1 MEQEI
6 QDVSIK
12 RIQEAMPQLK
22 GIENELIIDYTEYT
36 MPNDKHPIH
45 RYPIRFD
52 GLYIGLREKGKAR
65 FSINLKEFEV
75 GQNDL
80 VICSPDDLVQATLD
94 EDVHLVQSMIVS
106 SHFLKEMYISLN
118 SFMPFFAARKDQPV
132 FHLTDDEIKEIKSFF
147 IGIKNAVEGNDYFRI
162 DITKRLLAAY
172 LYKLGSIIYRHL
184 PELQEEAA
192 KPLKREEILFKEFI
206 RLVSEH
212 HRKERRVDF
221 YAERLFLSPK
231 HFSTVIKKVSG
242 KTAGQWIDEY
252 VILEAKTLL
261 KYSAMSIQEIAYY
274 MNFPNP
280 SFFGKYFKQYVGL
293 SPREFREDA
302 KARYLGSSTHA

>member
-6 QDVSIK
+6 KDISIK
-12 RIQEAMPQLK
+12 RIQEAMPHVK
-22 GIENELIIDYTEYT
+22 GIDNELIIDYNEHLV
-36 MPNDKHPIH
+36 PESRSPIH
-45 RYPIRFD
+45 KYPIRLD
-52 GLYIGLREKGKAR
+52 GLFIGLREKGR
-65 FSINLKEFEV
+65 GHYSINLKEFEV
-75 GQNDL
+75 GPNDL
-80 VICSPDDLVQATLD
+80 VICSPGDLMQASAQD
-94 EDVHLVQSMIVS
+94 GVHLSQIMMVS

-118 SFMPFFAARKDQPV
+118 SFMPFFASQKEHPV
-132 FHLTDDEIKEIKSFF
+132 FHLTNGEVKELTNYFMAIKTTI
-147 IGIKNAVEGNDYFRI
+147 EGDDYFRT

-172 LYKLGSIIYRHL
+172 LYKLGSILYRHR
-184 PELQEEAA
+184 PELQAEAA

-221 YAERLFLSPK
+221 YAEQLYLSPK

-261 KYSAMSIQEIAYY
+261 KYSAMSIQEVAYY

-280 SFFGKYFKQYVGL
+280 SFFGKYFKHHTGM
-293 SPREFREDA
+293 SPSEY
-302 KARYLGSSTHA
+302 KAQV

>member
-6 QDVSIK
+6 QDISIK
-12 RIQEAMPQLK
+12 LIQEAVPHVK
-22 GIENELIIDYTEYT
+22 GIANDLIIDHNEYLV
-36 MPNDKHPIH
+36 PESRNPIH
-45 RYPIRFD
+45 KYPIRMD
-52 GLYIGLREKGKAR
+52 GLFIGLREKGKVR
-65 FSINLKEFEV
+65 FNINLKEFEV
-75 GQNDL
+75 GPNDL
-80 VICSPDDLVQATLD
+80 VICSPGDLMQSSSL
-94 EDVHLVQSMIVS
+94 EDGAHLSQIMMVS
-106 SHFLKEMYISLN
+106 SNFLKEMYISLN
-118 SFMPFFAARKDQPV
+118 SFMPFFASQKEHPV
-132 FHLTDDEIKEIKSFF
+132 FHLKEDEVRELTHFFMGIKS
-147 IGIKNAVEGNDYFRI
+147 AVEGDDYFKV

-172 LYKLGSIIYRHL
+172 LYKLGSILYRHR
-184 PELQEEAA
+184 PELQAEAA

-221 YAERLFLSPK
+221 YAEQLFLSSK

-261 KYSAMSIQEIAYY
+261 KYSAMSIQEVAYY

-280 SFFGKYFKQYVGL
+280 SFFGKYFKHHTGL
-293 SPREFREDA
+293 SPSEY
-302 KARYLGSSTHA
+302 KAQM

>member
-12 RIQEAMPQLK
+12 RIQEAIPQLQ
-22 GIENELIIDYTEYT
+22 GIDNELIIDYTEYT
-36 MPNDKHPIH
+36 MPDAKHPIH

-52 GLYIGLREKGKAR
+52 GLYIGLREKGKAH

-75 GQNDL
+75 GANDL
-80 VICSPDDLVQATLD
+80 VICSPGDLVQANLIDDT
-94 EDVHLVQSMIVS
+94 HLVQSMMVS

-118 SFMPFFAARKDQPV
+118 SFMPFFASQKEHPV
-132 FHLTDDEIKEIKSFF
+132 FHLTESEVEELKSFF
-147 IGIKNAVEGNDYFRI
+147 NMIKSTVENEDYFRL

-172 LYKLGSIIYRHL
+172 LYKLGSILYRHR
-184 PELQEEAA
+184 PELQAEAS

-206 RLVSEH
+206 RLVSEY
-212 HRKERRVDF
+212 HRQERRVDF
-221 YAERLFLSPK
+221 YAELLFLSPK

-280 SFFGKYFKQYVGL
+280 SFFGKYFKQHTGM
-293 SPREFREDA
+293 SPSEY
-302 KARYLGSSTHA
+302 KAQM

>member
-6 QDVSIK
+6 INISIERIRQAIPDIKSIDNDVLLDY
-12 RIQEAMPQLK
+12 REYYLDEAR
-22 GIENELIIDYTEYT
+22 N
-36 MPNDKHPIH
+36 PIYK
-45 RYPIRFD
+45 YPIRMD
-52 GLYIGLREKGKAR
+52 GLFIGLREKGTSR

-75 GQNDL
+75 KPNDL
-80 VICSPDDLVQATLD
+80 VICSPGDLVQASIDDGAHLTQTL
-94 EDVHLVQSMIVS
+94 IVS
-106 SHFLKEMYISLN
+106 SKFLKEMYISLN
-118 SFMPFFAARKDQPV
+118 SFMPFFASQKDHPV
-132 FHLTDDEIKEIKSFF
+132 FHLTDNEVQELKSYFLL
-147 IGIKNAVEGNDYFRI
+147 IQETVSGEDYFRV
-162 DITKRLLAAY
+162 DIAKRLLAAY
-172 LYKLGSIIYRHL
+172 LYKLGSILYRHR
-184 PELQEEAA
+184 PELQAEAS

-221 YAERLFLSPK
+221 YAEQLFLSSK

-280 SFFGKYFKQYVGL
+280 SFFGKYFKHHTNM
-293 SPREFREDA
+293 SPSEY
-302 KARYLGSSTHA
+302 KAQM

>member
-22 GIENELIIDYTEYT
+22 GIENELIIDYTEYK

-75 GQNDL
+75 GHNDL
-80 VICSPDDLVQATLD
+80 VICSPNDLVQATLH
-94 EDVHLVQSMIVS
+94 EDIHLVQSMIVS

-118 SFMPFFAARKDQPV
+118 SFMPFFATRKDHPV

-172 LYKLGSIIYRHL
+172 LYKLGSILYRHR
-184 PELQEEAA
+184 PELQAEAS

-206 RLVSEH
+206 KLVSEH

-221 YAERLFLSPK
+221 YAEQLFLSPK

-242 KTAGQWIDEY
+242 KTAGQWIDDY
-252 VILEAKTLL
+252 VILEISCISRERSNELC
-261 KYSAMSIQEIAYY
+261 
-274 MNFPNP
+274 F
-280 SFFGKYFKQYVGL
+280 SF
-293 SPREFREDA
+293 
-302 KARYLGSSTHA
+302 

>member
-6 QDVSIK
+6 QDISIK
-12 RIQEAMPQLK
+12 RIQEAIPQLL
-22 GIENELIIDYTEYT
+22 GIDNELIIDHTEYT
-36 MPNDKHPIH
+36 MPDDKHPIH

-75 GQNDL
+75 NGNDL
-80 VICSPDDLVQATLD
+80 VICSPGDLVQATLLD
-94 EDVHLVQSMIVS
+94 DVHLGQSMMIS

-118 SFMPFFAARKDQPV
+118 SFMPFFASQKDHPV
-132 FHLTDDEIKEIKSFF
+132 FHLTDGEMEELKSYFLLIKDTVGS
-147 IGIKNAVEGNDYFRI
+147 NDYFRS

-172 LYKLGSIIYRHL
+172 LYKLGSILYRHR
-184 PELQEEAA
+184 PELQAEAS

-221 YAERLFLSPK
+221 YAELLFLSPK

-252 VILEAKTLL
+252 VVLEAKTLL
-261 KYSAMSIQEIAYY
+261 KYSAMSIQEVAYY

-280 SFFGKYFKQYVGL
+280 SFFGKYFKHHTGM
-293 SPREFREDA
+293 SPSEY
-302 KARYLGSSTHA
+302 KAQI

>member
-12 RIQEAMPQLK
+12 CIQEAMPQLK
-22 GIENELIIDYTEYT
+22 GIENELIIDYTEYK

-75 GQNDL
+75 GHNDL
-80 VICSPDDLVQATLD
+80 VICSPNALVQATLH
-94 EDVHLVQSMIVS
+94 EDIHLVQSMVVS

-118 SFMPFFAARKDQPV
+118 SFMPFFAARKDHPV
-132 FHLTDDEIKEIKSFF
+132 FHLTDSELEELKTYFLLIKDNTEKD
-147 IGIKNAVEGNDYFRI
+147 DYFRT
-162 DITKRLLAAY
+162 DIIKRLLAAY
-172 LYKLGSIIYRHL
+172 LYKLGSILYSHR

-221 YAERLFLSPK
+221 YAERMFLSSK

-261 KYSAMSIQEIAYY
+261 KYSAMSIQEISYY

-280 SFFGKYFKQYVGL
+280 SFFGKYFRHHTGM
-293 SPREFREDA
+293 SPSEY
-302 KARYLGSSTHA
+302 KTQM

>member
-6 QDVSIK
+6 QDISIK
-12 RIQEAMPQLK
+12 RIQEAIPEVK
-22 GIENELIIDYTEYT
+22 GIENELIIDYNEYLA
-36 MPNDKHPIH
+36 PEKRNPIH
-45 RYPIRFD
+45 KYPIRMD
-52 GLYIGLREKGKAR
+52 GLCIALREKGTVR

-75 GQNDL
+75 GPNDL
-80 VICSPDDLVQATLD
+80 VICSPGDLMQSSSVQDGVYLSQ
-94 EDVHLVQSMIVS
+94 VMMVS

-118 SFMPFFAARKDQPV
+118 SFMPFFASQKEHPV
-132 FHLTDDEIKEIKSFF
+132 FHLADDEVKELTSYFMMIKST
-147 IGIKNAVEGNDYFRI
+147 VESKDYFRV

-172 LYKLGSIIYRHL
+172 LYKLGSILYRHR
-184 PELQEEAA
+184 PELQAEAA

-221 YAERLFLSPK
+221 YAEQLYLSPK

-252 VILEAKTLL
+252 VVLEAKTLL
-261 KYSAMSIQEIAYY
+261 KYSAMSIQEVAYY

-280 SFFGKYFKQYVGL
+280 SFFGKYFKQHTGM
-293 SPREFREDA
+293 SPSEY
-302 KARYLGSSTHA
+302 KAQI

>member
-6 QDVSIK
+6 QDISIK
-12 RIQEAMPQLK
+12 RIQEAMPQLT
-22 GIENELIIDYTEYT
+22 GIDNELIIDYTEYS

-45 RYPIRFD
+45 RYPIRLD
-52 GLYIGLREKGKAR
+52 GMYIGLRERGKAH

-75 GQNDL
+75 GPNDL
-80 VICSPDDLVQATLD
+80 VICSLGDLMQATI
-94 EDVHLVQSMIVS
+94 EDGLHLTQSMMIS

-118 SFMPFFAARKDQPV
+118 SFMPFFASQKDHPV
-132 FHLTDDEIKEIKSFF
+132 FKLSDEEVEEVKAYFLLIKE
-147 IGIKNAVEGNDYFRI
+147 NAEKDDYFRI

-172 LYKLGSIIYRHL
+172 LYKLGSVLYRHR

-221 YAERLFLSPK
+221 YAERMFLSSK

-261 KYSAMSIQEIAYY
+261 KYSAMSIQEISYY

-280 SFFGKYFKQYVGL
+280 SFFGKYFRHHTGM
-293 SPREFREDA
+293 SPSEY
-302 KARYLGSSTHA
+302 KTQM

>member
-6 QDVSIK
+6 QDVSIQ
-12 RIQEAMPQLK
+12 RIQETIPQLI
-22 GIENELIIDYTEYT
+22 GIPNELIIDNTEYT
-36 MPNDKHPIH
+36 MPDDKHPIH

-75 GQNDL
+75 NTHDL
-80 VICSPDDLVQATLD
+80 VICSPGDLVQVTLLG
-94 EDVHLVQSMIVS
+94 DVHLVQSMMIS

-118 SFMPFFAARKDQPV
+118 SFMPFFASQKDHPV
-132 FHLTDDEIKEIKSFF
+132 FHLTDGEMEELKSYFLLIKETV
-147 IGIKNAVEGNDYFRI
+147 GGDDYFRS

-172 LYKLGSIIYRHL
+172 LYKLGSVLYRHY
-184 PELQEEAA
+184 PELQMEAN
-192 KPLKREEILFKEFI
+192 KPIKREETLFKQFI
-206 RLVSEH
+206 KLVSEN

-221 YAERLFLSPK
+221 YAEQLFLSPK

-261 KYSAMSIQEIAYY
+261 KYSAMSIQEISYY

-280 SFFGKYFKQYVGL
+280 SFFGK
-293 SPREFREDA
+293 
-302 KARYLGSSTHA
+302 

>member
-6 QDVSIK
+6 QDISIK
-12 RIQEAMPQLK
+12 RIQETIPQLT
-22 GIENELIIDYTEYT
+22 GIDNELIIDYTEYS

-45 RYPIRFD
+45 RYPIRLD
-52 GLYIGLREKGKAR
+52 GMYIGLRERGKAH

-75 GQNDL
+75 GPNDL
-80 VICSPDDLVQATLD
+80 VICSLGDLMQATI
-94 EDVHLVQSMIVS
+94 EDGLHLTQSMMIS

-118 SFMPFFAARKDQPV
+118 SFMPFFASQKDHPV
-132 FHLTDDEIKEIKSFF
+132 FKLSDEEVEEVKAYFLLIKE
-147 IGIKNAVEGNDYFRI
+147 NAEKDDYFRI

-172 LYKLGSIIYRHL
+172 LYKLGSVLYRHR
-184 PELQEEAA
+184 PELQVEAS

-206 RLVSEH
+206 RLVGEY
-212 HRKERRVDF
+212 HRKELRVDF

-242 KTAGQWIDEY
+242 KTAGQWIDDY

-261 KYSAMSIQEIAYY
+261 KYSAMSIQEVAYY

-280 SFFGKYFKQYVGL
+280 SFFGKYFRHHTGM
-293 SPREFREDA
+293 SPSEY
-302 KARYLGSSTHA
+302 KAQM

>member
-6 QDVSIK
+6 QDVSIQ
-12 RIQEAMPQLK
+12 RIQETIPQLL
-22 GIENELIIDYTEYT
+22 GIPNELIIDNTEYT
-36 MPNDKHPIH
+36 MPDDKHPIH

-52 GLYIGLREKGKAR
+52 ELYIGLREKGKAR
-65 FSINLKEFEV
+65 FSINLKEFEA
-75 GQNDL
+75 NTHDL
-80 VICSPDDLVQATLD
+80 VICSPGDLVQVTLSG
-94 EDVHLVQSMIVS
+94 DVHLVQSMMIS

-118 SFMPFFAARKDQPV
+118 SFMPFFASQKDHPV
-132 FHLTDDEIKEIKSFF
+132 FHMTDGEMEELKSYFLLIKETV
-147 IGIKNAVEGNDYFRI
+147 GGDDYFRS

-172 LYKLGSIIYRHL
+172 LYKLGSILYRHR
-184 PELQEEAA
+184 PELQAEAA

-221 YAERLFLSPK
+221 YAELLFLSPK

-252 VILEAKTLL
+252 VVLEAKTLL
-261 KYSAMSIQEIAYY
+261 KYSAMSIQEVAYY

-280 SFFGKYFKQYVGL
+280 SFFGKYFKQHTGM
-293 SPREFREDA
+293 SPSEY
-302 KARYLGSSTHA
+302 KAQM

>member
-12 RIQEAMPQLK
+12 RIQEAIPQLL
-22 GIENELIIDYTEYT
+22 GIDNELIIDYSEHTVH
-36 MPNDKHPIH
+36 DGKHPIH

-52 GLYIGLREKGKAR
+52 GLYIGLREMGKAH

-75 GQNDL
+75 GPNDL
-80 VICSPDDLVQATLD
+80 IICSPGDLVQAQL
-94 EDVHLVQSMIVS
+94 EDSTHLVQSMMIS

-118 SFMPFFAARKDQPV
+118 SFMPFFASQKEHPV
-132 FHLTDDEIKEIKSFF
+132 FHLTNDEMEELKNYFTMIKST
-147 IGIKNAVEGNDYFRI
+147 VESEDYFRL

-172 LYKLGSIIYRHL
+172 LYKLGSILYRHR
-184 PELQEEAA
+184 PELQAEAS

-212 HRKERRVDF
+212 HRQERRVDF
-221 YAERLFLSPK
+221 YAELLFLSPK

-242 KTAGQWIDEY
+242 KTAGQWIDDY
-252 VILEAKTLL
+252 VVLEAKTLL
-261 KYSAMSIQEIAYY
+261 KYSAMSIQEVAYY

-280 SFFGKYFKQYVGL
+280 SFFGKYFKQHTGM
-293 SPREFREDA
+293 SPSEY
-302 KARYLGSSTHA
+302 KAQM

>member
-6 QDVSIK
+6 QDISIK
-12 RIQEAMPQLK
+12 RIQEALPDVK
-22 GIENELIIDYTEYT
+22 GIANELIIDHSEFLVPETR
-36 MPNDKHPIH
+36 NPIH
-45 RYPIRFD
+45 KYPIRMD
-52 GLYIGLREKGKAR
+52 GLFIGLREKGKVR
-65 FSINLKEFEV
+65 FNINLKEFEV
-75 GQNDL
+75 GPNDL
-80 VICSPDDLVQATLD
+80 VICSPGDLMQSSSL
-94 EDVHLVQSMIVS
+94 EDGVHLSQIMMVS

-118 SFMPFFAARKDQPV
+118 SFMPFFASQKEHPV
-132 FHLTDDEIKEIKSFF
+132 FHLTDDEVKELTHFFMGIKSS
-147 IGIKNAVEGNDYFRI
+147 VEGDDYFKI

-172 LYKLGSIIYRHL
+172 LYKLGSILYRHR
-184 PELQEEAA
+184 PELQAEAT

-221 YAERLFLSPK
+221 YAEQLFLSPK

-242 KTAGQWIDEY
+242 KTAGQWVDEY

-261 KYSAMSIQEIAYY
+261 KYSAMSIQEVAYY

-280 SFFGKYFKQYVGL
+280 SFFGKYFKHHTGL
-293 SPREFREDA
+293 SPSEY
-302 KARYLGSSTHA
+302 KAQI

>member
-12 RIQEAMPQLK
+12 RIQEALPLLK
-22 GIENELIIDYTEYT
+22 GIENDLIIDYSEYS

-52 GLYIGLREKGKAR
+52 GLYIGLREKGEAR
-65 FSINLKEFEV
+65 FSINLKEFNV
-75 GQNDL
+75 GSNDL
-80 VICSPDDLVQATLD
+80 VICSPGDLVQASLQD
-94 EDVHLVQSMIVS
+94 GIHLVQSMMVS

-118 SFMPFFAARKDQPV
+118 SFMPFFASQKEHPV
-132 FHLTDDEIKEIKSFF
+132 FHLKEDEMAELKNYFMLIKENVTSD
-147 IGIKNAVEGNDYFRI
+147 DYFRV
-162 DITKRLLAAY
+162 DTTKRLLAAY
-172 LYKLGSIIYRHL
+172 LYKLGSILYRHR
-184 PELQEEAA
+184 PELQAEAA

-206 RLVSEH
+206 RLVGEY

-221 YAERLFLSPK
+221 YAEQLFLSPK

-242 KTAGQWIDEY
+242 KTAGQWIDDY

-261 KYSAMSIQEIAYY
+261 KYSPMSIQEVAYY

-280 SFFGKYFKQYVGL
+280 SFFGKYFKHHTGM
-293 SPREFREDA
+293 SPSEY
-302 KARYLGSSTHA
+302 KAQM

>member
-1 MEQEI
+1 M
-6 QDVSIK
+6 DK
-12 RIQEAMPQLK
+12 
-22 GIENELIIDYTEYT
+22 IIDAGVTVFKIEGRARGPEYVKT
-36 MPNDKHPIH
+36 VIEC
-45 RYPIRFD
+45 Y
-52 GLYIGLREKGKAR
+52 
-65 FSINLKEFEV
+65 KE
-75 GQNDL
+75 
-80 VICSPDDLVQATLD
+80 
-94 EDVHLVQSMIVS
+94 
-106 SHFLKEMYISLN
+106 
-118 SFMPFFAARKDQPV
+118 
-132 FHLTDDEIKEIKSFF
+132 
-147 IGIKNAVEGNDYFRI
+147 AVELWLEGTGQWAISDEEIEELKSYFLLIKDNVEKDDYFRI

-172 LYKLGSIIYRHL
+172 LYKLGSVLYRHR

-221 YAERLFLSPK
+221 YAERMFLSSK

-261 KYSAMSIQEIAYY
+261 KYSAMSIQEVAYY

-280 SFFGKYFKQYVGL
+280 SFFGKYFKQHTGM
-293 SPREFREDA
+293 SPSDY
-302 KARYLGSSTHA
+302 KTQI